1 MPEKTRTLIFSREK
15 DTKNTVKFAEVPTE
29 GEAPVIGSLYVQK
42 WFAAGAS
49 NVRLTIEAQ

>member
-1 MPEKTRTLIFSREK
+1 MPEKTRTLVFSREK

-29 GEAPVIGSLYVQK
+29 GEAPVIGSLYVQR
-42 WFAAGAS
+42 WFIGGAS